1 MLVLAAVA
9 SKSDPGVQYAND
21 DRPPAS
27 TLNNI
32 RQLVSPPDP
41 LQPKRYPDRVEVKLD
56 YKIDTKRNQTHYRIE
71 SYFFVPRSIGLDKYT
86 YSTDEFFT
94 DMNAF
99 IRFKEP
105 GIPAITLTDLNN
117 KSSPLRQVCKLIDQA
132 AGDLDSISQPKLGYE
147 LRMFG
152 CIVRTNLRDVAIDV
166 QNKMNRLDDSTA
178 ESVLGDDVRRGIER
192 LLFDIDIQLNALR
205 NIRDKFFQPKRP
217 PWLSELFEYVDE
229 YVGLGAE
236 DCLTS
241 VLMRIDAAPPAVQS
255 SLQDLRLKIVTQ
267 IVSEQKHRQSAGYS
281 RVVIDTDGDN
291 RSFVHR
297 MSALKKFMSSVLFLD
312 IRKEEEGRRLTHL
325 TAGMAAAVAMTF
337 STLTAIWARIA
348 YGIDSF
354 PFLVAIIIGYVF
366 KDRIKDWL
374 RTYFGHLVARRL
386 YDYSVHICEPNTKT
400 VLGRCRESFEFV
412 PLSKVPSK
420 VLHYRHH
427 DSESVLEPETK
438 SEVVMRYIKDVT
450 LHGKRIA
457 QFGTRL
463 KNISDIHRFNISR
476 FLTRM
481 NEPEEAVASYSVEA
495 DRVVGVQCPK
505 TYHVNL
511 VVIRTGDV
519 SPLTADRYRLILDK
533 KGVKSLQFV
542 ETDRSDHRV
551 HEHATRSGTYESG
564 AQRPAGV

>member
-1 MLVLAAVA
+1 M
-9 SKSDPGVQYAND
+9 SYAND
-21 DRPPAS
+21 DRPPTS
-27 TLNNI
+27 VVNNV
-32 RQLVSPPDP
+32 RQLVTPPDP

-56 YKIDTKRNQTHYRIE
+56 YKIDTKRSKTHYRIE

-105 GIPAITLTDLNN
+105 SLPSEVLADLDN
-117 KSSPLRQVCKLIDQA
+117 KSSPLSHACKLIDQA
-132 AGDLDSISQPKLGYE
+132 AGDLDSISHPKLSYE

-166 QNKMNRLDDSTA
+166 QGKMNRLDESTT
-178 ESVLGDDVRRGIER
+178 ESVLADDVRHGITR
-192 LLFDIDIQLNALR
+192 LLSDIETQLNALR
-205 NIRDKFFQPKRP
+205 SVRDKFFQPKRP

-229 YVGLGAE
+229 YIGLGAE

-241 VLMRIDAAPPAVQS
+241 VLMRIDAAPAGVQS
-255 SLQDLRLKIVTQ
+255 SLHDLRDQVVARIVA
-267 IVSEQKHRQSAGYS
+267 EQRHRQSAGYN
-281 RVVIDTDGDN
+281 RVVIDPEGAN

-297 MSALKKFMSSVLFLD
+297 MSALKKFMTSVLFLD

-337 STLTAIWARIA
+337 STLTAIWARVA

-374 RTYFGHLVARRL
+374 RTYFGHMVAQRL
-386 YDYSVHICEPNTKT
+386 YDYSVHIYEPNTKT

-412 PLSKVPSK
+412 PTSKVPPK
-420 VLHYRHH
+420 ILHYRHH

-438 SEVVMRYIKDVT
+438 SEVVMRYVKDVT

-457 QFGTRL
+457 QFGGRL

-481 NEPEEAVASYSVEA
+481 NEPEEAVASYSPEA

-511 VVIRTGDV
+511 VVIRTGDTN
-519 SPLTADRYRLILDK
+519 PMMADRYRLILDK
-533 KGVKSLQFV
+533 NGVKSLQFV
-542 ETDRSDHRV
+542 ETDRSDQKV
-551 HEHATRSGTYESG
+551 HEHATRSSSYEP
-564 AQRPAGV
+564 AAHRPAGI